1 MADFWDGFDFP
12 TLDPQTQAP
21 SNVTAPIEP
30 TPTIDTITTNLVK
43 RAMVV
48 FLIVDISGSMKGARI
63 GAVND
68 AIRNLLPELKKREAS
83 NTNAEIKIAIMEFS
97 SNASWK
103 TLTPQPVSTFVY
115 DDITYVSGGT
125 NFGAAF
131 RALNE
136 KLSRKAFLNAAAGSY
151 TPLIIL
157 LTDGK
162 PSDIA
167 LYPEELNNLRHNSWF
182 QYATKAGI
190 AIEEGALSPECKRV
204 LLEFTGNEKMVLEAR
219 NTNILTKQIELVTLT
234 GVDLVTQQGSLQNA
248 NNNTKPSNATS
259 FGSTVSSTPLI
270 QTPQQDSTTAV
281 PQTNSAPTPVPAP
294 QAVPVPQPTATPL
307 QQTSAADV
315 HAGSDPV
322 IPGLDTIDWENDFP
336 TFG

>member
-1 MADFWDGFDFP
+1 MGDFWDGFDFP
-12 TLDPQTQAP
+12 TLDPTTPAP
-21 SNVTAPIEP
+21 ANVAAPIEP

-48 FLIVDISGSMKGARI
+48 FIIVDISGSMKGARI

-68 AIRNLLPELKKREAS
+68 AIRNLLPELKKREAT

-97 SNASWK
+97 SSASWK
-103 TLTPQPVSTFVY
+103 TLTPQPVSSFVY

-131 RALNE
+131 NALNE

-167 LYPEELNNLRHNSWF
+167 LYPEALNKLRHNSWF

-190 AIEEGALSPECKRV
+190 AIEEGALSPECKKV
-204 LLEFTGNEKMVLEAR
+204 LLEFTGNDKMVLEAR

-234 GVDLVTQQGSLQNA
+234 GVDFVTQQGSLQNS
-248 NNNTKPSNATS
+248 NNNTRPSKATS
-259 FGSTVSSTPLI
+259 FGSAVSNTPQG
-270 QTPQQDSTTAV
+270 QTPPPTPVHTA
-281 PQTNSAPTPVPAP
+281 PAPTPAPVPAP
-294 QAVPVPQPTATPL
+294 APAPAPAPSQQPAV
-307 QQTSAADV
+307 DV
-315 HAGSDPV
+315 HAGADPV
-322 IPGLDTIDWENDFP
+322 IPGLDTIDWDNDFP
-336 TFG
+336 IIG